1 MSNGIYDILGK
12 LAALTPK
19 EEPKK
24 SEPQKVYESVEA
36 KGSILEGVKGI
47 EKNLKDK
54 YAELSESDVAAFL
67 ARGGQIQQGKYHKPR
82 KSELPPGSKHIGTL
96 GGAGK
101 ATNISGKSANTK
113 SSGKPVVATEEDIAS
128 MGTDGMGNMGVLDEK
143 AAPGQEGWIKKNK
156 ARFIDQ
162 YGKKKGLEVL
172 YATAWKRS
180 KQDESAGVCAECGL
194 TETECTCVHEGEI
207 THTPTGGIRH
217 TKTDYP
223 GYPTD
228 DYETDPDDT
237 SAPKAKGRPRK
248 AQTKNPRVD
257 PNAPK
262 KGRGRPKAEKPPFS
276 GKNAAGA
283 LTSMLYGKAPKSHPK
298 GRVHRMD
305 EGRMLDETG
314 NTLEHIL
321 TRYASEVKQFE
332 TNPNTDL
339 DRDLYDALYDYYAA
353 IGEMPYGVQK
363 ARTGDPY
370 EWVCQ
375 QLEKELGMYETL
387 GTEGVEECGMGASS
401 VAVAP
406 TVDDLEEELNE
417 LARLAGL
424 KIADE
429 GNQFSGALAKAKA
442 SHQDTF
448 DVDGKE
454 YPVREAEVAVD
465 GDEGEAEE
473 ELANVPDE
481 KYATIKHITTQGD
494 DLNRQKKQD
503 PRTANRAANPLTN
516 DYMQLEAKLAAE
528 YESIK
533 KVSK

>member
-12 LAALTPK
+12 LAGLTPK

-24 SEPQKVYESVEA
+24 AEPQKVYESVEA
-36 KGSILEGVKGI
+36 KGSILAGI
-47 EKNLKDK
+47 ENRL
-54 YAELSESDVAAFL
+54 AED
-67 ARGGQIQQGKYHKPR
+67 Y
-82 KSELPPGSKHIGTL
+82 
-96 GGAGK
+96 
-101 ATNISGKSANTK
+101 
-113 SSGKPVVATEEDIAS
+113 AS
-128 MGTDGMGNMGVLDEK
+128 MGTGGLGNMGVVGEEEINEK

-180 KQDESAGVCAECGL
+180 KKEESVE
-194 TETECTCVHEGEI
+194 EGE
-207 THTPTGGIRH
+207 TTKTATGIRH
-217 TKTDYP
+217 TKTDWP
-223 GYPTD
+223 GYPDSDPED
-228 DYETDPDDT
+228 DVELV
-237 SAPKAKGRPRK
+237 KAKGRPRK
-248 AQTKNPRVD
+248 TQTKKPRVD

-283 LTSMLYGKAPKSHPK
+283 LTNIFYGKAPKSHPK

-305 EGRMLDETG
+305 EGRMLDEAG
-314 NTLEHIL
+314 EALEHIL

-332 TNPNTDL
+332 TNPNSDM
-339 DRDLYDALYDYYAA
+339 DENLYDALYDYYAA

-375 QLEKELGMYETL
+375 RLEDELGMYEAI
-387 GTEGVEECGMGASS
+387 GAEGVEPA
-401 VAVAP
+401 
-406 TVDDLEEELNE
+406 TVTVEPVPAAMDEVTLETELNE

-424 KIADE
+424 TVADE
-429 GNQFSGALAKAKA
+429 GNQFSGALAQAKA

-454 YPVREAEVAVD
+454 YPVKEADVAVD
-465 GDEGEAEE
+465 GVDGEAEE

-503 PRTANRAANPLTN
+503 PHTANKAANPLTN
-516 DYMQLEAKLAAE
+516 DYMQLEARLAAE

>member
-1 MSNGIYDILGK
+1 MSKNHPNDNIYSILGK
-12 LAALTPK
+12 LKALEPTPAEQVK
-19 EEPKK
+19 A
-24 SEPQKVYESVEA
+24 QAQMIRESVEA

-54 YAELSESDVAAFL
+54 YTELSESDVAAFL

-128 MGTDGMGNMGVLDEK
+128 MGTGGMGNMGVLDEK

-180 KQDESAGVCAECGL
+180 KKEESVK
-194 TETECTCVHEGEI
+194 EGEI

-248 AQTKNPRVD
+248 AQTKKPRVD

-283 LTSMLYGKAPKSHPK
+283 LTNIFYGKAPKSHPK

-314 NTLEHIL
+314 DTLDHIL

-339 DRDLYDALYDYYAA
+339 DENLYDALYDYYAA

-473 ELANVPDE
+473 ELANTPKE

-503 PRTANRAANPLTN
+503 PRTANKAANPLTN